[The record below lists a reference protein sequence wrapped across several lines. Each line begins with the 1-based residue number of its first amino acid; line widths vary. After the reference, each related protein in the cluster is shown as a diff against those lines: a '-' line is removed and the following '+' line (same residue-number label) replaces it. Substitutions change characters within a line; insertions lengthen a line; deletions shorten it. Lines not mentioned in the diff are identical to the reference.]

1 MTEPAAPAVAVP
13 KTAGNLLRILG
24 VSFGIAVTVGGT
36 IGVGIL
42 RTPGMVAA
50 ELRHPWLI
58 LGVWVLGGVYA
69 LFGTLAVAELGTLL
83 PRAGGWY
90 VYARRAFGE
99 YPGFAVGWSDWIAQ
113 CAALAYLATA
123 MAEFSGT
130 LLPAFSGATKAL
142 AISSLLAFAL
152 LQWRGLRLSGWAQEL
167 TSLVKAVAFLALV
180 GACFLLGGAG
190 RPAGDAAPPGGG
202 WGLLVALVIAL
213 QSVIITYD
221 GWYSAIYFTEED
233 RDPARNLPR
242 SALGGIAATIVI
254 YLLVNLALL
263 HVLPVDR
270 LAASQL
276 PAATAAQQ
284 LFGGYGGPTVT
295 ALSIVSLPSVIHAV
309 LLLAARILF
318 AMSRDGWFAAKAAG
332 VNLRGTPSVATFSTA
347 LVGVVLIATGTFETL
362 IAIAAFLYGAIYG
375 SGFLSLFVLRR
386 REPDR
391 VRPFRAW
398 GYPWTTLV
406 VLVGSALFL
415 VGNLLSDPRNS
426 LYALALMGLSY
437 PAFRLG
443 TRPPVHP
450 KGEPAEEAS
459 RPHERESEGEIDR

>member
-1 MTEPAAPAVAVP
+1 
-13 KTAGNLLRILG
+13 
-24 VSFGIAVTVGGT
+24 
-36 IGVGIL
+36 
-42 RTPGMVAA
+42 
-50 ELRHPWLI
+50 
-58 LGVWVLGGVYA
+58 
-69 LFGTLAVAELGTLL
+69 
-83 PRAGGWY
+83 
-90 VYARRAFGE
+90 
-99 YPGFAVGWSDWIAQ
+99 
-113 CAALAYLATA
+113 
-123 MAEFSGT
+123 MAEFSGA
-130 LLPAFSGATKAL
+130 LVPAFSGAVKAL
-142 AISSLLAFAL
+142 AISTLLAFAM
-152 LQWRGLRLSGWAQEL
+152 LQWRGLRLSGWAQEV

-180 GACFLLGGAG
+180 GACFFLGGGG
-190 RPAGDAAPPGGG
+190 RHPGEALDRLGG
-202 WGLLVALVIAL
+202 SGSALLVALVIAL

-263 HVLPVDR
+263 HVLPVER

-276 PAATAAQQ
+276 PEATAAQEI
-284 LFGGYGGPTVT
+284 FGACGGPTVT

-332 VNLRGTPSVATFSTA
+332 VNLKGTPSVATFSTA

-386 REPDR
+386 REPHR
-391 VRPFRAW
+391 ARPFRAW

-406 VLVGSALFL
+406 VLVGSVLFL
-415 VGNLLSDPRNS
+415 VGNLLSDTRNS

-437 PAFRLG
+437 PAYRLG
-443 TRPPVHP
+443 TGRRARGPGQRASHSS
-450 KGEPAEEAS
+450 GEV
-459 RPHERESEGEIDR
+459 R